1 LLGVI
6 ALSPAGAWAGEPNAS
21 GLGPMCAD
29 RPGKATPPCIVA
41 PGHLQLEVGLID
53 WSGHSPGTPQTS
65 EAIAA
70 FEARF
75 GLSAR
80 TEVELAWTPVSI
92 SHQEGDRQVG
102 VGDLT
107 LGARTALVSPHGD
120 GLAVSI
126 EPFVQAPT
134 GTEGQGS
141 GQWGGG
147 VLLPVSLPVGGF
159 SIGFTPAIQT
169 VPADD
174 GPGVRAQL
182 SGALGASYGFADV
195 SVGAELW
202 GAMQPSLRAADQAS
216 GDLFVAWSPA
226 CLSDVQFDAGV
237 NAGLTR
243 NTPRVELSLGVAHRF

>member
-1 LLGVI
+1 
-6 ALSPAGAWAGEPNAS
+6 
-21 GLGPMCAD
+21 
-29 RPGKATPPCIVA
+29 VA
-41 PGHLQLEVGLID
+41 PGHVQLEAGLVD
-53 WSGHSPGTPQTS
+53 WSNRSPNSAQTS
-65 EAIAA
+65 EAITA
-70 FEARF
+70 FEIRY
-75 GLSAR
+75 GLNQR

-92 SHQEGDRQVG
+92 SHLDGTRQVG

-107 LGARTALVSPHGD
+107 LGARRALTAAGGS

-126 EPFVQAPT
+126 EPFVVAPT
-134 GTEGQGS
+134 GTGGQGA

-159 SIGFTPAIQT
+159 SVGFTPTLQT

-182 SGALGASYGFADV
+182 SGALGASYGFNNI

-202 GAMQPSLRAADQAS
+202 GALQPGERSADQAS
-216 GDLFVAWSPA
+216 GDLFIAWSPA
-226 CLSDVQFDAGV
+226 ALNDVQFDAGL

-243 NTPRVELSLGVAHRF
+243 NTPRVELALGVAHRF

>member
-1 LLGVI
+1 
-6 ALSPAGAWAGEPNAS
+6 
-21 GLGPMCAD
+21 MCAD

-41 PGHLQLEVGLID
+41 PGHLQLEVGLVD
-53 WSGHSPGTPQTS
+53 WSGRSPSSAQTS

-70 FEARF
+70 SEIRY
-75 GLSAR
+75 GLTER

-92 SHQEGDRQVG
+92 SHLDGTRQVG
-102 VGDLT
+102 VGDVT
-107 LGARTALVSPHGD
+107 LGARTALTPPAGS

-126 EPFVQAPT
+126 EPFVVAPAGT
-134 GTEGQGS
+134 GGQGA

-147 VLLPVSLPVGGF
+147 VLLPVSFPVGGF
-159 SIGFTPAIQT
+159 SIGVTPALQT

-182 SGALGASYGFADV
+182 SAALGASYGFDNI

-202 GAMQPSLRAADQAS
+202 GARQPSEHSADQAS

-226 CLSDVQFDAGV
+226 RLSDVQFDAGL